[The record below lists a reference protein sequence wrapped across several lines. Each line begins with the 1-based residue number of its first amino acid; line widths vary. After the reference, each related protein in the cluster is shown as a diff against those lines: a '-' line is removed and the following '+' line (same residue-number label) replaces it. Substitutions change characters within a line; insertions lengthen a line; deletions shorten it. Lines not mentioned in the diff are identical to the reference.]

1 MGQLPR
7 LTEGAG
13 QATLFALMMGIS
25 NMSGS
30 TGNLFGV
37 GLVAAMKTYEPAF
50 PHLKLF
56 INVRNLCSLLPLPLI
71 PLLCPVGTP
80 SSTMADMQRAEE
92 NHRGKT
98 TSNPLYGV
106 DAADDIDDL

>member
-1 MGQLPR
+1 M
-7 LTEGAG
+7 

-25 NMSGS
+25 NMSAS

-50 PHLKLF
+50 PHLQTF

-80 SSTMADMQRAEE
+80 SSTMADMQRAED
-92 NHRGKT
+92 RGKASAASAAAAAAVFT
-98 TSNPLYGV
+98 NPLSNGDV
-106 DAADDIDDL
+106 DAADGCDL

>member
-1 MGQLPR
+1 
-7 LTEGAG
+7 
-13 QATLFALMMGIS
+13 
-25 NMSGS
+25 
-30 TGNLFGV
+30 
-37 GLVAAMKTYEPAF
+37 
-50 PHLKLF
+50 
-56 INVRNLCSLLPLPLI
+56 VRNLCSLLPLPLI